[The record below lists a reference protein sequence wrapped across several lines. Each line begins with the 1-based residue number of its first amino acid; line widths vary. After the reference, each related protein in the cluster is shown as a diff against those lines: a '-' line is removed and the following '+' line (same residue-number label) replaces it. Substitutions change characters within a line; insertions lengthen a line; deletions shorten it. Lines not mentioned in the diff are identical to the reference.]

1 MAPKTE
7 DPLTEH
13 QRAVAVATSVSN
25 SNKVPF
31 HGKAHPACLHVNE
44 CLLIAPSRHH
54 IQKSWI
60 S

>member
-1 MAPKTE
+1 MKTE

-13 QRAVAVATSVSN
+13 QSAVAVATSISN

-44 CLLIAPSRHH
+44 CFNCSQQSPHSEGLD
-54 IQKSWI
+54 
-60 S
+60 